1 MGVRESGMRMRTSW
15 TPAGSAII
23 AALLALAPRTAA
35 AQFNPFDRSDA
46 PPHVQNFTGGTVREL
61 EHDFQADLYVM
72 GAFSGK
78 KRIDRFEPAHVER
91 PQPWKF
97 YGRLGPMHFFNQLE
111 SPRSQGFQ
119 FSFRRQGPNLGGR
132 IYIGIHKTFD

>member
-1 MGVRESGMRMRTSW
+1 MRIRTSW
-15 TPAGSAII
+15 TLAGGAII

-35 AQFNPFDRSDA
+35 AQFNPFDRPDA
-46 PPHVQNFTGGTVREL
+46 PPHVHNFSGGTLRDSLERE
-61 EHDFQADLYVM
+61 FQADLYVM
-72 GAFSGK
+72 GSFAGAR
-78 KRIDRFEPAHVER
+78 RIDRFEQATTER

-97 YGRLGPMHFFNQLE
+97 YGRLGPMHFHNELE
-111 SPRSQGFQ
+111 RSHGLQ